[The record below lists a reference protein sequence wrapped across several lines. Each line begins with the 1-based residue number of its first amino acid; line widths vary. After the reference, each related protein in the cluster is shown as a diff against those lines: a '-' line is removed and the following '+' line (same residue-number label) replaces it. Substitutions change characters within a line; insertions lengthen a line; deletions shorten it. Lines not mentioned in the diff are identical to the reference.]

1 MQRVSGLKPE
11 AHHSSKHVRWGAAEK
26 QSIKISFKTG
36 ILVCGASSKL
46 SWNSKSMWEHM
57 KCITQN
63 TKRPSK
69 IIKITKDNQGIIGD
83 TFCEYVKEFCP

>member
-11 AHHSSKHVRWGAAEK
+11 AYHCFKHVRCGVAEK
-26 QSIKISFKTG
+26 QSIKILLKKG

-46 SWNSKSMWEHM
+46 SWNSKPMWEHM

-63 TKRPSK
+63 TKWPSK

-83 TFCEYVKEFCP
+83 IFCP